1 MIFSIDVSGYA
12 NTFNKGNMELEAFT
26 LAEEVTQL
34 HAEICSALADSRR
47 ILLLY
52 ALFDKPRNVSELAE
66 FIGISQPAAS
76 RHLKILRDRGLVNA
90 VRQGPSV
97 EYYLSDER
105 LIDALNMIRDIL
117 NDRLIYQASLIED
130 SKNSL

>member
-1 MIFSIDVSGYA
+1 MIAYS
-12 NTFNKGNMELEAFT
+12 
-26 LAEEVTQL
+26 LAEEITQL

-52 ALFDKPRNVSELAE
+52 ALSDKPRNVSELAE
-66 FIGISQPAAS
+66 FIGISQPAAT

-105 LIDALNMIRDIL
+105 LIEALDMIRDVL
-117 NDRLIYQASLIED
+117 SDRLAYQASLIED
-130 SKNSL
+130 SRNSL